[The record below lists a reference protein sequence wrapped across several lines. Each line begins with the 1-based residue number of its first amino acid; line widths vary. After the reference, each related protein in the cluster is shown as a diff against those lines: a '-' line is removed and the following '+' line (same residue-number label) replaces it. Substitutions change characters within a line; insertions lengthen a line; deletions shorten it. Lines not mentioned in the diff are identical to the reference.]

1 MRRRSAVLSFCLLAL
16 IGSVVAD
23 NTTVTLSNSLP
34 SGAQP
39 LTSTHL
45 SFSIEQDRWPGRAD
59 WVGTTERNQFTFNAL
74 TNLESLTGSPPKIRV
89 GANSEDHTTW
99 SPTVTI
105 NEDEFPPP
113 SSITPYPEAT
123 KITVG
128 DGYYRLVKFLP
139 RGTQMTWGVNLGA
152 DNATN
157 AVNMAKSILRAF
169 ASSEVKESGV
179 ELDLIEVGNEADL
192 YGNNGL
198 RNSANWTEA
207 DYVADWSAIAGAVVE
222 ATGIQGGSGVGIQGC
237 AFAGQ
242 GFTPSGVFNLGIL
255 STTAGKVIKQISQ
268 HRYSGAF
275 CSGGNFALASFM
287 SKDSVRSNLTVFS
300 SDVEA
305 TIQKG
310 FPYVLG
316 ETNSIACHGAP
327 GVSNT
332 AGAALWVIDYTL
344 QAAVQG
350 MVETFFHEGIGFK
363 YNFIQPISL
372 NRSTV
377 DGTPLNPPQPALVQ
391 PAYYAAILVS
401 HAVGKTGS
409 AQISEIDISEP
420 NVSGYAIYEHGTL
433 KRAVFINLNAWLTSS
448 TGTRPSVHISFA
460 GLKGSSSATVSRLAI
475 NHADDIANSTF
486 AGQSYETPDALV
498 SGQQVV
504 QKIKLSNGVD
514 ISSTEAILIN
524 F

>member
-1 MRRRSAVLSFCLLAL
+1 MRRRSVVLSFCLLAL

-23 NTTVTLSNSLP
+23 NTTATLSNGPP
-34 SGAQP
+34 SSAQP

-45 SFSIEQDRWPGRAD
+45 SFSIEQDRWPD

-169 ASSEVKESGV
+169 ASPEVKES
-179 ELDLIEVGNEADL
+179 GNEADL

-198 RNSANWTEA
+198 RNPANWTEA
-207 DYVADWSAIAGAVVE
+207 DYVADWSAVAGAVVE

-327 GVSNT
+327 G
-332 AGAALWVIDYTL
+332 
-344 QAAVQG
+344 
-350 MVETFFHEGIGFK
+350 
-363 YNFIQPISL
+363 IQPISL

-401 HAVGKTGS
+401 HAIGKTGS

-475 NHADDIANSTF
+475 NHADDIANLTF

-514 ISSTEAILIN
+514 ISSTGD
-524 F
+524 FD